1 MTLCGA
7 KQTTMGLIKDLSN
20 QAAQAAKVLALLSTA
35 QKNQVL
41 KAIANALRAETSHIL
56 AANQIDL
63 DNAQAQQLSPA
74 MIDRLTLTPTR
85 IEDMA
90 QGIETIVTLPDPV
103 GQIRNLGTRPN
114 GIEINKMRV
123 PLGVV
128 CMIYE
133 ARPNVTADAGALCFK
148 SGNGVI
154 LRGGKEALASSKAI
168 AQVMHKVLKEF
179 SLPEALVT
187 VIPDPDRALMMELM
201 QQKKYID
208 LIIPRGGEGLINFVT
223 ENSTV
228 PVIQHFKGV
237 CHLYVDK
244 DADLNIAQALL
255 LNGKTQRTGVCNALE
270 GLLIHKDIAKGF
282 LQQIVPVLQNQQV
295 KINACQQ
302 AAPYFEHATIL
313 NDNEFGEEY
322 LALEIAIRIVDDFNQ
337 ALSHIDKFGSH
348 HTEVICTRNTDTASL
363 FQRSVDAS
371 VVMVNASSRFSD
383 GGQLG
388 LGAEIGIATTKLHAY
403 GPMGLESLTT
413 EKYLV
418 NGTGQIRS

>member
-1 MTLCGA
+1 MS
-7 KQTTMGLIKDLSN
+7 LITDISR
-20 QAAQAAKVLALLSTA
+20 QAAKAANTLALLDTET
-35 QKNQVL
+35 KNQVL
-41 KAIANALRAETSHIL
+41 TEMAAALRAEKAFIIKENESDLSAARDNNL
-56 AANQIDL
+56 AA
-63 DNAQAQQLSPA
+63 S
-74 MIDRLTLTPTR
+74 MIDRLTLNEER
-85 IEDMA
+85 IEAMA
-90 QGIETIVTLPDPV
+90 EGIEVIVSLDDPV
-103 GQIRNLGTRPN
+103 GQLRDITERPN
-114 GIEINKMRV
+114 GIKIRKMRV

-154 LRGGKEALASSKAI
+154 LRGGKEALKSSQAI
-168 AQVMHKVLKEF
+168 ASVMHGVLEKHN
-179 SLPEALVT
+179 LPKALIS
-187 VIPDPDRALMMELM
+187 VIPDPDRALLMELM
-201 QQKKYID
+201 QQRESID

-223 ENSTV
+223 KNSTI

-244 DADLNIAQALL
+244 DADLEVALNLL

-270 GLLIHKDIAKGF
+270 GLVVHQDVADEF
-282 LQQIVPVLQNQQV
+282 LNLCAVVLRQEGV
-295 KINACQQ
+295 KINADEQ
-302 AAPYFEHATIL
+302 AAKYFDNATVL
-313 NDNEFGEEY
+313 ADNEFGEEY
-322 LALEIAIRIVDDFNQ
+322 LDLEIAIRVVPSFS
-337 ALSHIDKFGSH
+337 AAVEHIAQFGSN
-348 HTEVICTRNTDTASL
+348 HTEVICTRNDTAAEL

-383 GGQLG
+383 GSQLG

-418 NGTGQIRS
+418 NGEGQVRK

>member
-1 MTLCGA
+1 MS
-7 KQTTMGLIKDLSN
+7 LITDISS
-20 QAAQAAKVLALLSTA
+20 QAAKAATQLALLDTA
-35 QKNQVL
+35 TKNQVL
-41 KAIANALRAETSHIL
+41 TEMAQALRENKAFIIKENESDL
-56 AANQIDL
+56 AAAR
-63 DNAQAQQLSPA
+63 DNNLAAS
-74 MIDRLTLTPTR
+74 MIDRLTLNDER
-85 IEDMA
+85 IEAMA
-90 QGIETIVTLPDPV
+90 EGIEVIVSLDDPV
-103 GQIRNLGTRPN
+103 GQLREISERPN
-114 GIEINKMRV
+114 GIKISKMRV

-154 LRGGKEALASSKAI
+154 LRGGKEALRSSQAI
-168 AQVMHKVLKEF
+168 ASVMHKVLEKHG
-179 SLPEALVT
+179 LPAALIS
-187 VIPDPDRALMMELM
+187 VIPDPDRGLLMELM
-201 QQKKYID
+201 QQRDTID

-223 ENSTV
+223 ENSTI

-244 DADLNIAQALL
+244 DADLNVAINLL

-270 GLLIHKDIAKGF
+270 GLVVHQDIADEF
-282 LQQIVPVLQNQQV
+282 LNLCAVVLRQEGV
-295 KINACQQ
+295 KVNADAN
-302 AAPYFEHATIL
+302 AAEYFDNATVL
-313 NDNEFGEEY
+313 ADDEFGEEY
-322 LALEIAIRIVDDFNQ
+322 LDLEIAIKVVPDF
-337 ALSHIDKFGSH
+337 AGAIDHIAKFGSN
-348 HTEVICTRNTDTASL
+348 HTEVICTKDQAAAQL

-383 GGQLG
+383 GSQLG

-418 NGTGQIRS
+418 NGEGQIRE

>member
-1 MTLCGA
+1 MS
-7 KQTTMGLIKDLSN
+7 LITDISS
-20 QAAQAAKVLALLSTA
+20 QAAKAATQLALLDTA
-35 QKNQVL
+35 TKNQVL
-41 KAIANALRAETSHIL
+41 TEMAEALRESKAFIIKENESDL
-56 AANQIDL
+56 AAAR
-63 DNAQAQQLSPA
+63 DNNLAAA
-74 MIDRLTLTPTR
+74 MIDRLTLNDER
-85 IEDMA
+85 IEAMA
-90 QGIETIVTLPDPV
+90 EGIEVIVSLDDPV
-103 GQIRNLGTRPN
+103 GQLREISERPN
-114 GIEINKMRV
+114 GIKISKMRV

-154 LRGGKEALASSKAI
+154 LRGGKEALRSSQAI
-168 AQVMHKVLKEF
+168 ASVMHKVLEKHG
-179 SLPEALVT
+179 LPAALIS
-187 VIPDPDRALMMELM
+187 VIPDPDRGLLMELM
-201 QQKKYID
+201 QQRDTID

-223 ENSTV
+223 ENSTI

-244 DADLNIAQALL
+244 DADLNVAINLL

-270 GLLIHKDIAKGF
+270 GLVVHQDIADEF
-282 LQQIVPVLQNQQV
+282 LNLCAVVLRQEGV
-295 KINACQQ
+295 KVNADAK
-302 AAPYFEHATIL
+302 AAEYFDNATVL
-313 NDNEFGEEY
+313 ADDEFGEEY
-322 LALEIAIRIVDDFNQ
+322 LDLEIAIKVVPDF
-337 ALSHIDKFGSH
+337 AGAIDHIAKFGSN
-348 HTEVICTRNTDTASL
+348 HTEVICTKDQAAAEL

-383 GGQLG
+383 GSQLG

-418 NGTGQIRS
+418 NGEGQIRD

>member
-1 MTLCGA
+1 MS
-7 KQTTMGLIKDLSN
+7 LITDISS
-20 QAAQAAKVLALLSTA
+20 QAAKAATQLALLDTA
-35 QKNQVL
+35 TKNQVL
-41 KAIANALRAETSHIL
+41 SEMAQALRESKAFIIKENESDL
-56 AANQIDL
+56 AAAR
-63 DNAQAQQLSPA
+63 DNNLAAA
-74 MIDRLTLTPTR
+74 MIDRLTLNDER
-85 IEDMA
+85 IEAMA
-90 QGIETIVTLPDPV
+90 EGIEVIVSLDDPV
-103 GQIRNLGTRPN
+103 GQLRDISERPN
-114 GIEINKMRV
+114 GIKISKMRV

-154 LRGGKEALASSKAI
+154 LRGGKEALRSSQAI
-168 AQVMHKVLKEF
+168 ASVMHKVLEKHG
-179 SLPEALVT
+179 LPAALIS
-187 VIPDPDRALMMELM
+187 VIPDPDRGLLMELM
-201 QQKKYID
+201 QQRDTID

-223 ENSTV
+223 ENSTI

-244 DADLNIAQALL
+244 EADLNVAINLL

-270 GLLIHKDIAKGF
+270 GLVVHQDIADEF
-282 LQQIVPVLQNQQV
+282 LNLCAVVLRQEGV
-295 KINACQQ
+295 KVNADAK
-302 AAPYFEHATIL
+302 AAEYFDNATVL
-313 NDNEFGEEY
+313 ADDEFGEEY
-322 LALEIAIRIVDDFNQ
+322 LDLEIAIKVVPDF
-337 ALSHIDKFGSH
+337 AGAIDHIAQFGSN
-348 HTEVICTRNTDTASL
+348 HTEVICTKDQAAAEL

-383 GGQLG
+383 GSQLG

-418 NGTGQIRS
+418 NGEGQIRE